1 MKNELDSKYNI
12 DLDLTPTL
20 KKKNGKEIILINL
33 LLWEREKKE
42 SY

>member
-1 MKNELDSKYNI
+1 MKNELASKYNI
-12 DLDLTPTL
+12 DLDITTL